1 MALGIVVCGVGGR
14 MGGAVVRAIQQTP
27 DMELVGAVDKPGSA
41 RLGKDAG
48 TVVGAEELGIPIT
61 DSLAAALK
69 RNSVII
75 DFTHPEAS
83 LSFLK
88 FAVQTRTPMVIASTG
103 FSASQQAQIKRLA
116 RRTPTLLSANTSLG
130 VNVLVSLVADAAKR
144 LGEDYDV
151 EIIEAHHR
159 FKKDAPSGTALAL
172 GQSATA
178 ALGRDLG
185 KVMVTGRQG
194 IVDERSKREVALL
207 SVRAGDIVGEHTVIF
222 GGIGERIELIH
233 RAHSRNTFAK
243 GALRAA
249 KWLAKKKPGLYNMRD
264 VLGL

>member
-1 MALGIVVCGVGGR
+1 MALGIIVCGVGGR
-14 MGGAVVRAIQQTP
+14 MGGAVVRAIQQAP
-27 DMELVGAVDKPGSA
+27 DLELIAAVDRPGSA
-41 RLGKDAG
+41 RIGKDAG
-48 TVVGAEELGIPIT
+48 AVAGAQELGIRIT
-61 DSLAAALK
+61 DSLTAALK
-69 RNSVII
+69 RSTVII

-83 LSFLK
+83 LRFLRT
-88 FAVQTRTPMVIASTG
+88 AAQTRTPMVIATTG
-103 FSASQQAQIKRLA
+103 FSASQQAEIKRLA

-130 VNVLVSLVADAAKR
+130 VNVLLALVADAAKR
-144 LGEDYDV
+144 LGDDYDV

-172 GQSATA
+172 GQSAA
-178 ALGRDLG
+178 NALGRDLG
-185 KVMVTGRQG
+185 KVMVNGRKG
-194 IVDERSKREVALL
+194 MVGERSKKEVALL

-233 RAHSRNTFAK
+233 RAHSRDTFAQ

-249 KWLAKKKPGLYNMRD
+249 KWLAKKKPGLYNMPD